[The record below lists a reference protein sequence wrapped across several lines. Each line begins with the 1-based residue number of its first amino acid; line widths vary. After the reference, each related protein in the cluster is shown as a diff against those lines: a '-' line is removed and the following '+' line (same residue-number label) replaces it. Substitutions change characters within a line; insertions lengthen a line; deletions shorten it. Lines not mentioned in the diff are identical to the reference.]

1 MDSLDDYQLAA
12 RRTAVRPENREAAAY
27 QLSGFGLGIA
37 GEAGEV
43 ADYLKKV
50 LHHGHPMDV
59 DRLREE
65 LGDVLWYTA
74 LIAERAGIYLSEVA
88 EANIRKLERRY
99 PDGWTSEDSI
109 ERVDHGTE

>member
-1 MDSLDDYQLAA
+1 MHHFDEYQFEAL
-12 RRTAVRPENREAAAY
+12 RTAVQPATYAEREF

-50 LHHGHPMDV
+50 LHHGHPADADKV
-59 DRLREE
+59 KKE

-74 LIAERAGIYLSEVA
+74 IIAARFNLSLSEVA
-88 EANIRKLERRY
+88 RANIDKLRVRY
-99 PDGWTSEDSI
+99 PNGWTSEDSI
-109 ERVDHGTE
+109 NRRPEDD